1 MEIERRCL
9 TAEEAP
15 ECELS
20 VEVRASG
27 REAIR
32 GLAIPYNRLSLDL
45 GGFRERIL
53 PGSFDKVLSRQRGRS
68 EILSY
73 YNHNADMLLGRE
85 SAGTLEIIA
94 DDRGVSYVVEPPD
107 TSAGRDV
114 LALVRSRNLRG
125 SSFAFT
131 VSQKTGE
138 RFTTDESG
146 KAIREIVEASGLYEL
161 GPVNV
166 PAYGSATS
174 AVVAQRSY
182 AQWLQAQAVQA
193 EADPETPAEIKRN
206 LRSLVRDAAAAWSMR
221 LRARN
226 G

>member
-1 MEIERRCL
+1 MEIERRCMTL
-9 TAEEAP
+9 EEAP
-15 ECELS
+15 ECELII
-20 VEVRASG
+20 ETRASG

-53 PGSFDKVLSRQRGRS
+53 PGAFDKILSRQRGRS

-73 YNHNADMLLGRE
+73 YNHNSDLLLGRE
-85 SAGTLEIIA
+85 SAGTLTVTVEEK
-94 DDRGVSYVVEPPD
+94 GVVYTVEPPD

-114 LALVRSRNLRG
+114 LALVRSRNLTG

-131 VSQKTGE
+131 VGQKGE

-146 KAIREIVEASGLYEL
+146 KAIREIVDASGLYEL

-182 AQWLQAQAVQA
+182 AQWVAAAAAEA
-193 EADPETPAEIKRN
+193 EADPAVEPEKKKA
-206 LRSLVRDAAAAWSMR
+206 LRSLARDAAAAWSLR
-221 LRARN
+221 LRN
-226 G
+226 V

>member
-15 ECELS
+15 ECEI
-20 VEVRASG
+20 VIETRASG

-53 PGSFDKVLSRQRGRS
+53 PGSFDKILNRQRGRG

-73 YNHNADMLLGRE
+73 YNHNSDLLLGRE

-107 TSAGRDV
+107 TTAGRDV

-131 VSQKTGE
+131 VSQKGGE
-138 RFTTDESG
+138 RFTTDENG
-146 KAIREIVEASGLYEL
+146 RAVREIVEASGLYEV

-182 AQWLQAQAVQA
+182 AAWIAAQATKAA
-193 EADPETPAEIKRN
+193 EDPEAEPEVKKA
-206 LRSLVRDAAAAWSMR
+206 LRSLARDAAAAWSLR
-221 LRARN
+221 LRN
-226 G
+226 V

>member
-1 MEIERRCL
+1 MELERRCL

-15 ECELS
+15 ECELVLETRS
-20 VEVRASG
+20 SG

-53 PGSFDKVLSRQRGRS
+53 PGAFDKIINRQRGRG

-73 YNHNADMLLGRE
+73 YNHNSDMLLGRE

-94 DDRGVSYVVEPPD
+94 DERGISYVVEPPD
-107 TSAGRDV
+107 TTAGRDV

-131 VSQKTGE
+131 VSQKGGE
-138 RFTTDESG
+138 RFTNDENG

-182 AQWLQAQAVQA
+182 AAWLAAQAEEVA
-193 EADPETPAEIKRN
+193 ADPVAEPEVKKA
-206 LRSLVRDAAAAWSMR
+206 LRSLARDAAAAAALR
-221 LRARN
+221 LRRV
-226 G
+226 

>member
-15 ECELS
+15 ECELQI
-20 VEVRASG
+20 ETRASG

-45 GGFRERIL
+45 GGFRERIM
-53 PGSFDKVLSRQRGRS
+53 PGAFDKVLNRQRGRG

-73 YNHNADMLLGRE
+73 YNHNSDLLLGRE

-94 DDRGVSYVVEPPD
+94 DDRGISYVVEPPD

-114 LALVRSRNLRG
+114 LALVRSRNLKG

-131 VSQKTGE
+131 VSQRGGE
-138 RFTTDESG
+138 RFTNDENG
-146 KAIREIVEASGLYEL
+146 KAIREIVEASGLYEV

-182 AQWLQAQAVQA
+182 AAWLAAQVNEA
-193 EADPETPAEIKRN
+193 EADHAAEPEVKKA
-206 LRSLVRDAAAAWSMR
+206 LRSLARDAAAAWSLR
-221 LRARN
+221 LRN
-226 G
+226 V

>member
-1 MEIERRCL
+1 
-9 TAEEAP
+9 
-15 ECELS
+15 
-20 VEVRASG
+20 
-27 REAIR
+27 
-32 GLAIPYNRLSLDL
+32 
-45 GGFRERIL
+45 
-53 PGSFDKVLSRQRGRS
+53 
-68 EILSY
+68 
-73 YNHNADMLLGRE
+73 MLLGRE

-94 DDRGVSYVVEPPD
+94 DDRGISYVVEPPD

-131 VSQKTGE
+131 VSQKNGE
-138 RFTTDESG
+138 RFTNDENG

-182 AQWLQAQAVQA
+182 AAWLAAQSEQLEQDPAA
-193 EADPETPAEIKRN
+193 EPETKKAV
-206 LRSLVRDAAAAWSMR
+206 RSLVRDAATAMSLR
-221 LRARN
+221 LRN
-226 G
+226 V

>member
-15 ECELS
+15 ECELQI
-20 VEVRASG
+20 EVRGSG

-53 PGSFDKVLSRQRGRS
+53 PGAFDKILTRQRGRG

-73 YNHNADMLLGRE
+73 YNHNSDMLLGRE

-94 DDRGVSYVVEPPD
+94 DDRGISYVVEPPD

-131 VSQKTGE
+131 VSQKNGE
-138 RFTTDESG
+138 RFTNDENG

-182 AQWLQAQAVQA
+182 AAWLAAQSEQLEQDPAA
-193 EADPETPAEIKRN
+193 EPETKKAV
-206 LRSLVRDAAAAWSMR
+206 RSLVRDAATAMSLR
-221 LRARN
+221 LRN
-226 G
+226 V

>member
-15 ECELS
+15 ECEIGI
-20 VEVRASG
+20 ETRASG

-53 PGSFDKVLSRQRGRS
+53 PGAFDKILNRQRGRG

-73 YNHNADMLLGRE
+73 YNHNSDMLLGRE

-94 DDRGVSYVVEPPD
+94 DDRGISYVVEPPD

-114 LALVRSRNLRG
+114 LALVRSRNLKG

-131 VSQKTGE
+131 VNQKSGE
-138 RFTTDESG
+138 RFTNDENG
-146 KAIREIVEASGLYEL
+146 KAIREIVEASGLYEV

-182 AQWLQAQAVQA
+182 AAWIAAQAEDA
-193 EADPETPAEIKRN
+193 AADPVAEPEVKKA
-206 LRSLVRDAAAAWSMR
+206 LRSLARDAAAAWSLR
-221 LRARN
+221 LRRV
-226 G
+226 

>member
-15 ECELS
+15 ECELQI
-20 VEVRASG
+20 ETRASG

-53 PGSFDKVLSRQRGRS
+53 PGSFDKVLNRQRGRG

-73 YNHNADMLLGRE
+73 YNHNSDMLLGRE

-94 DDRGVSYVVEPPD
+94 DDRGISYVVEPPD

-131 VSQKTGE
+131 VSQKGGE
-138 RFTTDESG
+138 RFTNDENG
-146 KAIREIVEASGLYEL
+146 KAVREIVEASGLYEV

-182 AQWLQAQAVQA
+182 AAWLAAQANEA
-193 EADPETPAEIKRN
+193 EADPEAKPEVKKA
-206 LRSLVRDAAAAWSMR
+206 LRSLVRDAATAWALR
-221 LRARN
+221 LRRV
-226 G
+226 

>member
-15 ECELS
+15 ECELQIES
-20 VEVRASG
+20 RSSG

-45 GGFRERIL
+45 GGFRERIM
-53 PGSFDKVLSRQRGRS
+53 PGAFDKVLQRQRGRG

-73 YNHNADMLLGRE
+73 YNHNSDLLLGRE
-85 SAGTLEIIA
+85 SAGTLEIMA
-94 DDRGVSYVVEPPD
+94 DDRGISYVVEPPD

-131 VSQKTGE
+131 VGQKGE

-146 KAIREIVEASGLYEL
+146 KAIREVIEASGLYEI

-182 AQWLQAQAVQA
+182 AAWLAAQANEA
-193 EADPETPAEIKRN
+193 ETDPAVEPEAKRAI
-206 LRSLVRDAAAAWSMR
+206 RSLARDAAAAWSLR
-221 LRARN
+221 LRNA
-226 G
+226 

>member
-1 MEIERRCL
+1 MELERRCL
-9 TAEEAP
+9 TAEDAP
-15 ECELS
+15 ECELVLETRS
-20 VEVRASG
+20 SG

-53 PGSFDKVLSRQRGRS
+53 PGAFDKIITRQRGRG

-73 YNHNADMLLGRE
+73 YNHNSDMLLGRE

-94 DDRGVSYVVEPPD
+94 DDRGISYVVEPPD
-107 TSAGRDV
+107 TTAGRDV

-131 VSQKTGE
+131 VGQKGE
-138 RFTTDESG
+138 RFTNDENG

-182 AQWLQAQAVQA
+182 AAWLAAQADEVA
-193 EADPETPAEIKRN
+193 ADPVAEPEVKKA
-206 LRSLVRDAAAAWSMR
+206 LRSLARDAAAAAALR
-221 LRARN
+221 LRRV
-226 G
+226 

>member
-15 ECELS
+15 ECELQIETRS
-20 VEVRASG
+20 SG

-53 PGSFDKVLSRQRGRS
+53 PGAFDKILNRQRGRG

-73 YNHNADMLLGRE
+73 YNHNSDMLLGRE

-94 DDRGVSYVVEPPD
+94 DDRGISYVVEPPD

-114 LALVRSRNLRG
+114 LALVRSRNLKG

-131 VSQKTGE
+131 VNQKGGE
-138 RFTTDESG
+138 RFTNDENG
-146 KAIREIVEASGLYEL
+146 KAIREIVEASGLYEV

-182 AQWLQAQAVQA
+182 AAWIAAQAEEA
-193 EADPETPAEIKRN
+193 EADPAVEPEAKRAI
-206 LRSLVRDAAAAWSMR
+206 RSLARDAAAAWSLR
-221 LRARN
+221 LRN
-226 G
+226 V

>member
-1 MEIERRCL
+1 MELERRCL
-9 TAEEAP
+9 TAEDAP
-15 ECELS
+15 ECELVLETRS
-20 VEVRASG
+20 SG

-53 PGSFDKVLSRQRGRS
+53 PGAFDKIITRQRGRG

-73 YNHNADMLLGRE
+73 YNHNSDMLLGRE

-94 DDRGVSYVVEPPD
+94 DDRGISYVVEPPD
-107 TSAGRDV
+107 TTAGRDV

-131 VSQKTGE
+131 VGQKGE
-138 RFTTDESG
+138 RFTNDENG

-182 AQWLQAQAVQA
+182 AAWLAGQADEVA
-193 EADPETPAEIKRN
+193 ADPVAEPEVKKA
-206 LRSLVRDAAAAWSMR
+206 LRSLARDAAAAAALR
-221 LRARN
+221 LRRV
-226 G
+226 

>member
-15 ECELS
+15 ECEL
-20 VEVRASG
+20 VIETRATG

-45 GGFRERIL
+45 GGFRERIM
-53 PGSFDKVLSRQRGRS
+53 PGAFDKILTRQRGRG

-73 YNHNADMLLGRE
+73 YNHNSDLLLGRE
-85 SAGTLEIIA
+85 SAGTLEITA
-94 DDRGVSYVVEPPD
+94 DDRGISYTVEPPD

-131 VSQKTGE
+131 VGQKGE

-146 KAIREIVEASGLYEL
+146 KAIREVVEASGLYEI

-182 AQWLQAQAVQA
+182 AAWLAAQAVEA
-193 EADPETPAEIKRN
+193 EADPAVEPEAKRAI
-206 LRSLVRDAAAAWSMR
+206 RSLARDAAAAWSLR
-221 LRARN
+221 LRN
-226 G
+226 V

>member
-15 ECELS
+15 ECEI
-20 VEVRASG
+20 VIETRASG

-53 PGSFDKVLSRQRGRS
+53 PGSFDKVLNRQRGRG

-73 YNHNADMLLGRE
+73 YNHNSDMLLGRE

-94 DDRGVSYVVEPPD
+94 DDRGISYVVEPPD

-131 VSQKTGE
+131 VSQKGGE
-138 RFTTDESG
+138 RFTNDENG
-146 KAIREIVEASGLYEL
+146 KAVREIVEASGLYEV

-182 AQWLQAQAVQA
+182 AAWLAAQANEA
-193 EADPETPAEIKRN
+193 EADPEAKPEVKKA
-206 LRSLVRDAAAAWSMR
+206 LRSLVRDAATAWALR
-221 LRARN
+221 LRRV
-226 G
+226 

>member
-1 MEIERRCL
+1 MEIERRCMTL
-9 TAEEAP
+9 EEAP
-15 ECELS
+15 ECEL
-20 VEVRASG
+20 VIETRASG

-53 PGSFDKVLSRQRGRS
+53 PGAFDKLLTRQRGRS

-73 YNHNADMLLGRE
+73 YNHNSDLLLGRE
-85 SAGTLEIIA
+85 SAGTLTVTSDAKGI
-94 DDRGVSYVVEPPD
+94 SYTVEPPD

-114 LALVRSRNLRG
+114 LALVRSRNLTG

-131 VSQKTGE
+131 VGSKGE

-146 KAIREIVEASGLYEL
+146 KAIREIVDASGLYEL

-182 AQWLQAQAVQA
+182 AEWMAARCEQA
-193 EADPETPAEIKRN
+193 EADPEVEPEVKRA
-206 LRSLVRDAAAAWSMR
+206 LRSLARDAAAAWSLR
-221 LRARN
+221 LRN
-226 G
+226 V

>member
-1 MEIERRCL
+1 MELERRCL

-15 ECELS
+15 ECELQI
-20 VEVRASG
+20 ETRASG

-32 GLAIPYNRLSLDL
+32 GLAIPYHRLSLDL

-53 PGSFDKVLSRQRGRS
+53 PGAFDKILNRQRGRG

-73 YNHNADMLLGRE
+73 YNHNSDMLLGRE

-94 DDRGVSYVVEPPD
+94 EDRGISYLVEPPD

-131 VSQKTGE
+131 VSQRGGE
-138 RFTTDESG
+138 RFTTDENG

-182 AQWLQAQAVQA
+182 AAWVAAQATQA
-193 EADPETPAEIKRN
+193 AADPEAEPETKKA
-206 LRSLVRDAAAAWSMR
+206 LRSLARDAAAAWSLR
-221 LRARN
+221 LRN
-226 G
+226 V

>member
-9 TAEEAP
+9 TVDEAP
-15 ECELS
+15 ECELQIETRS
-20 VEVRASG
+20 SG

-32 GLAIPYNRLSLDL
+32 GLAVPYNRLSLDL

-53 PGSFDKVLSRQRGRS
+53 PGAFDKVLNRQRGKG

-73 YNHNADMLLGRE
+73 YNHNSDMLLGRE

-94 DDRGVSYVVEPPD
+94 DDRGISYVVEPPD

-114 LALVRSRNLRG
+114 LALVRARLLTG

-131 VSQKTGE
+131 VNQRGE
-138 RFTTDESG
+138 RYTTDESG
-146 KAIREIVEASGLYEL
+146 KAIREIVEASGLYEV

-166 PAYGSATS
+166 PAYGSATT
-174 AVVAQRSY
+174 AVVSRRSY
-182 AQWLQAQAVQA
+182 EAWLAEQAAAV
-193 EADPETPAEIKRN
+193 EADAAAEPEVKKAM
-206 LRSLVRDAAAAWSMR
+206 RSLVRDAAAAWALR
-221 LRARN
+221 LRRV
-226 G
+226 

>member
-15 ECELS
+15 ECEI
-20 VEVRASG
+20 VIETRASG

-53 PGSFDKVLSRQRGRS
+53 PGSFDKILNRQRGRG

-73 YNHNADMLLGRE
+73 YNHNSDMLLGRE
-85 SAGTLEIIA
+85 SAGTLEITA
-94 DDRGVSYVVEPPD
+94 DDRGISYMVEPPD
-107 TSAGRDV
+107 TTAGRDV
-114 LALVRSRNLRG
+114 LALVRARLLKG

-131 VSQKTGE
+131 VSQKGGE
-138 RFTTDESG
+138 RFTNDENG

-182 AQWLQAQAVQA
+182 AAWLSAQADEA
-193 EADPETPAEIKRN
+193 EADPETKPEVKKA
-206 LRSLVRDAAAAWSMR
+206 LRSLVRDAATAWALR
-221 LRARN
+221 LRRV
-226 G
+226 

>member
-15 ECELS
+15 ECELQI
-20 VEVRASG
+20 ETRASG

-32 GLAIPYNRLSLDL
+32 GLAIPYHRLSLDL

-53 PGSFDKVLSRQRGRS
+53 PGAFDKVLNRQRGRG

-73 YNHNADMLLGRE
+73 YNHNSDLLLGRE

-94 DDRGVSYVVEPPD
+94 DDRGISYVVEPPD
-107 TSAGRDV
+107 TTAGRDV
-114 LALVRSRNLRG
+114 LALVRSRNLKG

-131 VSQKTGE
+131 VSQKGGE
-138 RFTTDESG
+138 RFTTDENG
-146 KAIREIVEASGLYEL
+146 RAVREIVEASGLYEV

-182 AQWLQAQAVQA
+182 AAWLSAQANEA
-193 EADPETPAEIKRN
+193 EADPVAEPEVKKA
-206 LRSLVRDAAAAWSMR
+206 LRSLARDAATAWSLR
-221 LRARN
+221 LRN
-226 G
+226 V

>member
-1 MEIERRCL
+1 MEIERRCMTL
-9 TAEEAP
+9 EEAP
-15 ECELS
+15 ECEL
-20 VEVRASG
+20 VIETRASG

-53 PGSFDKVLSRQRGRS
+53 PGAFDKILSRQRGRS

-73 YNHNADMLLGRE
+73 YNHNSDLLLGRE
-85 SAGTLEIIA
+85 SAGTLTVAAEEKGI
-94 DDRGVSYVVEPPD
+94 SYTVEPPD

-114 LALVRSRNLRG
+114 LALVRSRNLTG

-131 VSQKTGE
+131 VAAKGE

-146 KAIREIVEASGLYEL
+146 KAIREIVDASGLYEL

-182 AQWLQAQAVQA
+182 AQWMEALAAQA
-193 EADPETPAEIKRN
+193 EADPAVEPEKKKA
-206 LRSLVRDAAAAWSMR
+206 LRSLARDAAAAWSLR
-221 LRARN
+221 LRN
-226 G
+226 V

>member
-15 ECELS
+15 ECEI
-20 VEVRASG
+20 VIETRAGG

-53 PGSFDKVLSRQRGRS
+53 PGSFDKILNRQRGRG

-73 YNHNADMLLGRE
+73 YNHNSDMLLGRE
-85 SAGTLEIIA
+85 SAGTLEITA

-131 VSQKTGE
+131 VSQKGGE
-138 RFTTDESG
+138 RFTNDENG
-146 KAIREIVEASGLYEL
+146 KAIREIVEASGLYEV

-182 AQWLQAQAVQA
+182 AAWLAAQADEA
-193 EADPETPAEIKRN
+193 EADPETKPEVKKA
-206 LRSLVRDAAAAWSMR
+206 LRSLVRDAATAWALR
-221 LRARN
+221 LRRV
-226 G
+226 

>member
-15 ECELS
+15 ECELQI
-20 VEVRASG
+20 ETRASG

-53 PGSFDKVLSRQRGRS
+53 PGAFDKILNRQRGRG

-73 YNHNADMLLGRE
+73 YNHNSDMLLGRE

-94 DDRGVSYVVEPPD
+94 DDRGISYVVEPPD

-114 LALVRSRNLRG
+114 LALVRSRNLKG

-131 VSQKTGE
+131 VNQKGGE
-138 RFTTDESG
+138 RFTNDENG
-146 KAIREIVEASGLYEL
+146 KAIREIVEASGLYEV

-182 AQWLQAQAVQA
+182 AAWIAAQAEDA
-193 EADPETPAEIKRN
+193 AADPVAEPEVKKA
-206 LRSLVRDAAAAWSMR
+206 LRSLARDAAAAWSLR
-221 LRARN
+221 LRRV
-226 G
+226 

>member
-1 MEIERRCL
+1 MELERRCL
-9 TAEEAP
+9 TAEDAP
-15 ECELS
+15 ECELVLETRS
-20 VEVRASG
+20 SG

-53 PGSFDKVLSRQRGRS
+53 PGAFDKIINRQRGRG

-73 YNHNADMLLGRE
+73 YNHNSDMLLGRE
-85 SAGTLEIIA
+85 SAGTLEVIA
-94 DDRGVSYVVEPPD
+94 DDRGISYVVEPPD
-107 TSAGRDV
+107 TTAGRDV

-131 VSQKTGE
+131 VGQKGE
-138 RFTTDESG
+138 RFTNDENG

-182 AQWLQAQAVQA
+182 AAWLEAQADEVA
-193 EADPETPAEIKRN
+193 ADPVAEPEVKKA
-206 LRSLVRDAAAAWSMR
+206 LRSLARDAAAAAALR
-221 LRARN
+221 LRRV
-226 G
+226 

>member
-9 TAEEAP
+9 TVDEAP
-15 ECELS
+15 ECELAIETRS
-20 VEVRASG
+20 SG

-32 GLAIPYNRLSLDL
+32 GLAVPYNRLSLDL

-53 PGSFDKVLSRQRGRS
+53 PGAFDKVLNRQRGKG

-73 YNHNADMLLGRE
+73 YNHNSDMLLGRE

-94 DDRGVSYVVEPPD
+94 DDRGISYVVEPPD

-131 VSQKTGE
+131 VAQKNGE

-146 KAIREIVEASGLYEL
+146 KAIREVVEASGLYEV

-182 AQWLQAQAVQA
+182 EAWLAAQAAAA
-193 EADPETPAEIKRN
+193 EADASTEPEVKKA
-206 LRSLVRDAAAAWSMR
+206 LRSLARDAAAAWSLR
-221 LRARN
+221 LRN
-226 G
+226 V

>member
-9 TAEEAP
+9 TVDEAP
-15 ECELS
+15 ECELQI
-20 VEVRASG
+20 ETRTSG

-32 GLAIPYNRLSLDL
+32 GLAVPYNRLSLDL

-53 PGSFDKVLSRQRGRS
+53 PGAFDKVLNRQRGKG

-73 YNHNADMLLGRE
+73 YNHNSDMLLGRE

-94 DDRGVSYVVEPPD
+94 DERGISYVVEPPD

-114 LALVRSRNLRG
+114 LALVRARLLTG

-131 VSQKTGE
+131 VSQKGE
-138 RFTTDESG
+138 RYTTDEGG
-146 KAIREIVEASGLYEL
+146 KAIREIVEASGLYEV

-174 AVVAQRSY
+174 AVVAKRSY
-182 AQWLQAQAVQA
+182 EAWLAAQAAAV
-193 EADPETPAEIKRN
+193 EADADAEPEVKRAV
-206 LRSLVRDAAAAWSMR
+206 RSLVRDAAAAWALR
-221 LRARN
+221 LRRV
-226 G
+226 

>member
-1 MEIERRCL
+1 MELERRCL

-15 ECELS
+15 ECEI
-20 VEVRASG
+20 VIETRASG

-53 PGSFDKVLSRQRGRS
+53 PGSFDKILNRQRGRG

-73 YNHNADMLLGRE
+73 YNHNSDMLLGRE

-131 VSQKTGE
+131 VSQKGGE
-138 RFTTDESG
+138 RFTNDENG
-146 KAIREIVEASGLYEL
+146 KAIREIVEASGLYEV

-182 AQWLQAQAVQA
+182 AAWLAAQADEAQ
-193 EADPETPAEIKRN
+193 ADPETKPEVKKA
-206 LRSLVRDAAAAWSMR
+206 LRSLVRDAATAWALR
-221 LRARN
+221 LRRV
-226 G
+226 

>member
-15 ECELS
+15 ECELQI
-20 VEVRASG
+20 ETRASG

-45 GGFRERIL
+45 GGFRERIM
-53 PGSFDKVLSRQRGRS
+53 PGAFDKVLNRQRGRG

-73 YNHNADMLLGRE
+73 YNHNSDLLLGRE

-94 DDRGVSYVVEPPD
+94 DDRGISYVVEPPD
-107 TSAGRDV
+107 TTAGRDV
-114 LALVRSRNLRG
+114 LALVRSRNLKG

-131 VSQKTGE
+131 VSQRGGE
-138 RFTTDESG
+138 RFTNDENG
-146 KAIREIVEASGLYEL
+146 KAIREIVEASGLYEV

-182 AQWLQAQAVQA
+182 AAWLAAQATEA
-193 EADPETPAEIKRN
+193 AADPVAEPEVKKA
-206 LRSLVRDAAAAWSMR
+206 LRSLARDAAAAWSLR
-221 LRARN
+221 LRN
-226 G
+226 V

>member
-1 MEIERRCL
+1 MELERRCL
-9 TAEEAP
+9 TAEDAP
-15 ECELS
+15 ECELVLETRS
-20 VEVRASG
+20 SG

-53 PGSFDKVLSRQRGRS
+53 PGAFDKIIGRQRGRG

-73 YNHNADMLLGRE
+73 YNHNSDMLLGRE

-94 DDRGVSYVVEPPD
+94 DDRGISYVVEPPD
-107 TSAGRDV
+107 TTAGRDV

-131 VSQKTGE
+131 VGQKGE
-138 RFTTDESG
+138 RFTNDESG

-182 AQWLQAQAVQA
+182 AAWLAGQANEVA
-193 EADPETPAEIKRN
+193 ADPVVEPEVKKA
-206 LRSLVRDAAAAWSMR
+206 LRSLARDAAAAAALR
-221 LRARN
+221 LRRV
-226 G
+226 

>member
-1 MEIERRCL
+1 MELERRCL
-9 TAEEAP
+9 TADEAP
-15 ECELS
+15 ECELVIEARS
-20 VEVRASG
+20 SG

-53 PGSFDKVLSRQRGRS
+53 PGAFDKILSRQRGRG

-73 YNHNADMLLGRE
+73 YNHNSDLLLGRE

-94 DDRGVSYVVEPPD
+94 DDRGISYVVEPPD
-107 TSAGRDV
+107 TTAGRDV

-131 VSQKTGE
+131 VGQKGE
-138 RFTTDESG
+138 RFTNDENG
-146 KAIREIVEASGLYEL
+146 KAIREIVEASGLYEV

-182 AQWLQAQAVQA
+182 AAWLSAQAEEA
-193 EADPETPAEIKRN
+193 AADPVAEPEVKKA
-206 LRSLVRDAAAAWSMR
+206 LRSLARDAAAAAALR
-221 LRARN
+221 LRRV
-226 G
+226 

>member
-15 ECELS
+15 ECELQIES
-20 VEVRASG
+20 RSSG

-53 PGSFDKVLSRQRGRS
+53 PGAFDKVLNRQRGRG

-73 YNHNADMLLGRE
+73 YNHNADLLLGRE
-85 SAGTLEIIA
+85 SAGTLEITA
-94 DDRGVSYVVEPPD
+94 DDRGISYMVEPPD
-107 TSAGRDV
+107 TTAGRDV
-114 LALVRSRNLRG
+114 LALVRARLLRG

-131 VSQKTGE
+131 VGQKGE

-146 KAIREIVEASGLYEL
+146 KAIREVVEASGLYEI

-182 AQWLQAQAVQA
+182 ATWLAAQADEA
-193 EADPETPAEIKRN
+193 EADPAVEPEAKRAI
-206 LRSLVRDAAAAWSMR
+206 RSLARDAAAAWSLR
-221 LRARN
+221 LRN
-226 G
+226 V

>member
-1 MEIERRCL
+1 MEIERRCFPVD
-9 TAEEAP
+9 EAP
-15 ECELS
+15 ECEL
-20 VEVRASG
+20 VIETRASG
-27 REAIR
+27 REAVR
-32 GLAIPYNRLSLDL
+32 GLAVPYNRLSLDL

-53 PGSFDKVLSRQRGRS
+53 PGAFDKVLNRQRGKG

-73 YNHNADMLLGRE
+73 YNHNSDMLLGRE

-94 DDRGVSYVVEPPD
+94 DDRGISYVVEPPD

-131 VSQKTGE
+131 VSPRNGE
-138 RFTTDESG
+138 RFTTDEGG
-146 KAIREIVEASGLYEL
+146 KSIREIVEASGLYEV
-161 GPVNV
+161 GPVNL

-182 AQWLQAQAVQA
+182 ASWLAAQAAAV
-193 EADPETPAEIKRN
+193 EADQDAEPEVKKAM
-206 LRSLVRDAAAAWSMR
+206 RSLVRDAAAAWT
-221 LRARN
+221 LRIRN
-226 G
+226 V

>member
-1 MEIERRCL
+1 MEIERRCMTL
-9 TAEEAP
+9 EEAP
-15 ECELS
+15 ECEL
-20 VEVRASG
+20 VIETRASG

-53 PGSFDKVLSRQRGRS
+53 PGAFDKILSRQRGRS

-73 YNHNADMLLGRE
+73 YNHNSDLLLGRE
-85 SAGTLEIIA
+85 SAGTLTVTAEEKGI
-94 DDRGVSYVVEPPD
+94 SYTVEPPD

-114 LALVRSRNLRG
+114 LALVRSRNLTG

-131 VSQKTGE
+131 VAQRNGE
-138 RFTTDESG
+138 RFTTDEGG

-182 AQWLQAQAVQA
+182 AQWMEALAAQA
-193 EADPETPAEIKRN
+193 EADPTVEPEKKKA
-206 LRSLVRDAAAAWSMR
+206 LRSLARDAAAAWSLR
-221 LRARN
+221 LRN
-226 G
+226 V